1 VDVHLRP
8 VQPSDVEFLYRV
20 YASTRQPEMDLVPW
34 SEAQKGAFLRMQF
47 DAQSREWAE
56 KNPRASFQVV
66 VVDGRSAGRLYLDR
80 REDEIR
86 VVDVSLLP
94 EFRGRGIGRA
104 LLTDVLKE
112 GDAAGKP
119 VRVHVERFNPAQRL
133 YQRLGFRLLRDGPVY
148 LLLERP
154 PEGGA

>member
-1 VDVHLRP
+1 

-34 SEAQKGAFLRMQF
+34 SAAEKDAFLRMQF
-47 DAQSREWAE
+47 EAQSRDWAE
-56 KNPRASFQVV
+56 KNPRASFQVI
-66 VVDGRSAGRLYLDR
+66 VVDGRPAGRLYLDR
-80 REDEIR
+80 RADEIR

-94 EFRGRGIGRA
+94 EFRGRGIGGD
-104 LLTDVLKE
+104 LLAGVLKE
-112 GDAAGKP
+112 GDAQGKP

-133 YQRLGFRLLRDGPVY
+133 YQRLGFSLLREGPVY

-154 PEGGA
+154 PQGGA